1 MELRHGFGLRIALI
15 GDLFVY
21 TIALMLFAALP
32 IFGDVATNPLTK
44 EEIVIALFGVPALV
58 GLAGRLIKSPHIPLN
73 EWTYLYLG
81 GYAIVMLSVFF
92 TVGNTDQTQWPS
104 RVIVIVW
111 FLSGIVGSFGAH
123 ILDGSKEPLARRLNS
138 RYGVHN
144 DE

>member
-21 TIALMLFAALP
+21 TIALMLFATLP
-32 IFGDVATNPLTK
+32 LFGDIDTNPLTK
-44 EEIVIALFGVPALV
+44 EEVGIALFGIPALV
-58 GLAGRLIKSPHIPLN
+58 GLAGRLLKYPNIPLN

-81 GYAIVMLSVFF
+81 GYAIVMLAIFF
-92 TVGNTDQTQWPS
+92 TVGNDQAEWPS
-104 RVIVIVW
+104 RVLVVVW
-111 FLSGIVGSFGAH
+111 FFSGVVGSFGAH

-144 DE
+144 EG